1 MKNYTPTFNE
11 FVNESKIFEAMDA
24 TKKIIN
30 GIFRKNGIKTLS
42 TQSSG
47 MVKGWT
53 TYHGKGYKYE
63 YPGLIS
69 LKGFKKEEIEDLA
82 KQFKDA
88 GVPVDLIHDNSI
100 EYSRIK

>member
-1 MKNYTPTFNE
+1 MKHIKLYEEFLNE
-11 FVNESKIFEAMDA
+11 LKIFETMDA

-69 LKGFKKEEIEDLA
+69 LKGFTKEEIEDVA

-88 GVPVDLIHDNSI
+88 GVSVDRISDNSI
-100 EYSRIK
+100 EYSKIK

>member
-1 MKNYTPTFNE
+1 MN
-11 FVNESKIFEAMDA
+11 A

-30 GIFRKNGIKTLS
+30 GIFRKNGITTLS

-47 MVKGWT
+47 MVKGWS

-69 LKGFKKEEIEDLA
+69 LKGFTKEEIEDLA
-82 KQFKDA
+82 KQFKEA
-88 GVPVDLIHDNSI
+88 GVTVDRVGSSSI
-100 EYSRIK
+100 EYTNIKTEDTNETMFPMFKKIMR